1 MIQKFHL
8 WLYIQRNEITK
19 LKIYMHSFVCTVIY
33 SSNCKRPMIME
44 ATEVSNDK
52 WMKMWCIL
60 YTEMLLSHKSEICH
74 LP

>member
-19 LKIYMHSFVCTVIY
+19 LKIYMHSFVCTLIY

-52 WMKMWCIL
+52 
-60 YTEMLLSHKSEICH
+60 
-74 LP
+74 